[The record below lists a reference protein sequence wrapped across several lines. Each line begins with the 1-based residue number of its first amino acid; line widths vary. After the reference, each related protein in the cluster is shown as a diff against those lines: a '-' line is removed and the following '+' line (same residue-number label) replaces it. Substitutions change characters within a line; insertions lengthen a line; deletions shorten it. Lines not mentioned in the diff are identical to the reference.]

1 MFLRCH
7 LPNDCHIIQ
16 RISINLSS
24 QNFDKTTVIMRS
36 IRLIWVG
43 KTQEPYLRNGINAY
57 MKKLSHYIKIDS
69 DEIKPAHY
77 SSGNVNKWR
86 KQETEIMIKKMNS
99 SEFNIFLDQNGQR
112 QTSEGLAK
120 CFEKQILFGV
130 ARANFFIGGAH
141 GIDKSILPSGIQ
153 LLSLSEMTF
162 THQMVRLFLLEQIYR
177 AFTIIRGEP
186 YHNF

>member
-1 MFLRCH
+1 
-7 LPNDCHIIQ
+7 
-16 RISINLSS
+16 
-24 QNFDKTTVIMRS
+24 MRS

-43 KTQEPYLRNGINAY
+43 KTQEPYLRSGINTY
-57 MKKLSHYIKIDS
+57 MKKISHYIKIES
-69 DEIKPAHY
+69 NEIKPAKY
-77 SSGNVNKWR
+77 TSGTVKKWR
-86 KQETEIMIKKMNS
+86 RQETEKMIKKMDV
-99 SEFNIFLDQNGQR
+99 SELNIFLDQSGER
-112 QTSEGLAK
+112 QTSIDLAK
-120 CFEKQILFGV
+120 LFEKQISYGISRV
-130 ARANFFIGGAH
+130 NFFIGGAY

>member
-1 MFLRCH
+1 
-7 LPNDCHIIQ
+7 
-16 RISINLSS
+16 
-24 QNFDKTTVIMRS
+24 MRS

-69 DEIKPAHY
+69 DEIKPAQY
-77 SSGNVNKWR
+77 SSGTVKKWR
-86 KQETEIMIKKMNS
+86 QQETEIMIKKMNS

-112 QTSEGLAK
+112 QTSEDLAK

>member
-1 MFLRCH
+1 
-7 LPNDCHIIQ
+7 
-16 RISINLSS
+16 
-24 QNFDKTTVIMRS
+24 MRS

-69 DEIKPAHY
+69 DEIKPAQY
-77 SSGNVNKWR
+77 SSGTVKKWR
-86 KQETEIMIKKMNS
+86 QQETEIMIKKMNS

-112 QTSEGLAK
+112 QTSEDLAK

-186 YHNF
+186 YHNY